1 MEIFLV
7 NYILLSVNLDAVEA
21 SSSAHLRLIFGSSSA
36 PLRLIFGSIVGPMTK
51 ASLNSNKSNGFT
63 HPRARTRTTSIFFSR
78 MIYPASPKCTLES
91 TYEYFLL
98 LFVSALKL
106 RTATVTDTFCA
117 YQKKRKNKNKNKPT
131 KTEQLT
137 ITTKQKGK
145 VKSHWRYIKT
155 PYEGNHR
162 KITR

>member
-1 MEIFLV
+1 MESFLV

-21 SSSAHLRLIFGSSSA
+21 SSSAHF
-36 PLRLIFGSIVGPMTK
+36 RLIFGSIVGPLTK

-78 MIYPASPKCTLES
+78 MMYPASPKCTLES
-91 TYEYFLL
+91 TYDHFLL

-117 YQKKRKNKNKNKPT
+117 NQKKRKNKNKNKTT

-137 ITTKQKGK
+137 RTTKQKGK
-145 VKSHWRYIKT
+145 VKSHWRYTKT